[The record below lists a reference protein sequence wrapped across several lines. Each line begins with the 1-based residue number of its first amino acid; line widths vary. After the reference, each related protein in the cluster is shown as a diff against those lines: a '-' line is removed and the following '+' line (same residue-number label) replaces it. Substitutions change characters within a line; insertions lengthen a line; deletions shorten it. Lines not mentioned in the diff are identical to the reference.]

1 MVVCM
6 GLSTKADAQCT
17 NVPVINSF
25 QPNTGFIGSVV
36 EIFGANFDPVNLQN
50 NIVFFG
56 ATKAQVVSA
65 TFGKLEVIVPLGA
78 TTGPISVTNQCD
90 LTAYSKSQFN
100 GIFCPTPLDNQTYQ
114 NVSFNLP
121 VQFGAYNMISQD
133 MDNDGKPEVVVGGFG
148 SGISIAQNYS
158 TPGNLNFVARNYPTG
173 NIRSI
178 ASADFDGDGLKDL
191 VTTSQ
196 VFRNTSSGPG
206 NISLT
211 YATTAQN
218 VSGYQIAAGDFNND
232 GKIDIIG
239 SRGSDIWVALNMS
252 TGVGSIVFGPRQ
264 LVAGGAGHCTG
275 IQVADF
281 DGDGKTD
288 FGGSQGSFN
297 RFITIRNTTPNG
309 SMTVSFEPIE
319 VWPSGGSFPYR
330 MMIADFNRDG
340 LFDMTSCN
348 FSGAA
353 NTAIRV
359 NTSVPGNISFN
370 TLVNKPAPG
379 SNYRIGVGDVD
390 GDGFADIV
398 TKSSGNNVFS
408 VYRNSTT
415 NGITSF
421 DNRIDYTSSAQAEVS
436 GIVIGDLDGDFVPDI
451 ATSGTNSRAIRFHRN
466 TSSQADTDPPTAICQ
481 DITVALD
488 PSGNVSI
495 TPDMI
500 DNGSGD
506 ACGIDNIALSQTDF
520 TCNDIGANTVTLTV
534 TDNAGN
540 TATCTA
546 TVNVQPAAIIVTGQT
561 TVCEGET
568 IPLEANDGDSYQWF
582 KDGQPIPGATSQTYV
597 ASETGS
603 YTVDVTNGGGCS
615 GTSLPVEL
623 TVNDNPTVDVTPS
636 TAYLC
641 PGVGAVL
648 TASQSSIYQWK
659 LNGVDIPNATLQA
672 YTATQA
678 GTYTV
683 EVIDLFGCSATSDD
697 VIVLA
702 NPPEIDV
709 TGDGNYG
716 IVLPNVDNVKTFTI
730 ANSGGNPLTVS
741 QIDFSGADAAF
752 FSLDG
757 IALPIVLGAGTSIT
771 FDVIFNAPDIRT
783 YAGDMTIESNDCD
796 EATLVFPLTAEI
808 VCVGADITGPGN
820 LQVNTDHGVC
830 GAIVDYT
837 VTEQGTQPIDVTYT
851 FSGATSGSGIGSG
864 TGSLFNV
871 GTTTVSVIANNACGT
886 DIETFDVTVVDA
898 EIPNAVA
905 QDVTIQL
912 DASGNASVS
921 AAQVDNGSSD
931 ACGILDLELDQTAF
945 DCGHIGPN
953 TVTLTV
959 TDVNGN
965 PATAT
970 ATVTVE
976 DNIAPVVDNK
986 ADISVDTDPG
996 VCEAVVEYTLPDATD
1011 NCDGGLGGNIVN
1023 GSFEDGLNGWTV
1035 TSTNGN
1041 CGTFSVLTTGQTI
1054 SPNGQLFD
1062 YDDQRFESQ
1071 TSPGLPYTGAPT
1083 DGNSLA
1089 IFLQRCSSTHR
1100 MYQDVVVPNSPSTTL
1115 DFDLQY
1121 RNHASGGF
1129 DPNSQFISVVL
1140 RDPNTDQ
1147 IIETLFKTLPGDPLS
1162 IPMTAE
1168 SFDVSAYAGQA
1179 VRLEIIYAVINNFF
1193 FDVLLDNVRF
1203 SGGELTV
1210 TQTAGLPSGSVFPLG
1225 STTNTFVWTD
1235 ESGNSTSSSF
1245 DVVVSD
1251 NEPPVPFCQD
1261 VTLAL
1266 DENGQAEFSLRDAQ
1280 ENSTD
1285 NCGILF
1291 VGLDN
1296 GLFDCSDIGDN
1307 TVTIFV
1313 SDVNGNI
1320 SSCTANVTI
1329 VDNTAPEAVCQD
1341 ITIQLDASGMATI
1354 DDSAI
1359 DGGSF
1364 DICGPV
1370 TVSASQTSFDCS
1382 NVGVN
1387 IVELTVTDENGN
1399 SSTCEASV
1407 TVEDNVPPVPMC
1419 QDLEIHLDADG
1430 LASITAD
1437 QIGGSSTDNCGIF
1450 SLAIDVDEFGCDD
1463 VGPNAVVLTVTDVNG
1478 NISTCTATVTV
1489 VDSEAPTAVCQ
1500 NIDVFL
1506 DDAGMATITAADID
1520 GGSTDNC
1527 GIESI
1532 VAGQTEFDCSHS
1544 GANDVTL
1551 TVTDVNG
1558 NVSTCIATVTV
1569 IDLVAPAIVCPD
1581 DIVVG
1586 TDQDLCSAVVY
1597 YDVFA
1602 EDNCVSTDEY
1612 IVNGN
1617 FETGDFSGWTVIDA
1631 GSGAFLINDG
1641 TVVPGGPRGSRPPIS
1656 GGFDVVTTQT
1666 GPGSHLVSQLFTVP
1680 TNITSANMSWLDR
1693 IHNFAGTFSDPNQ
1706 EFRVE
1711 LMDVAM
1717 NPIMEIFSTNPGDP
1731 LIQEGPN
1738 ARNFDLTSTF
1748 QALEGQQVCI
1758 RFTEEDNLFF
1768 FNLTLDD
1775 ISLVI
1780 ETGNLTIDQIAG
1792 LPSGYPFPVG
1802 TTTNTFQVTDAS
1814 GNTATCSF
1822 DVTVE
1827 DLTPPTV
1834 ELQDITLHLDASG
1847 NASITDATSAQQ
1859 VIFFEDFEA
1868 DIPALAKTDLVN
1880 WNVINGDVDIFFAN
1894 QFGLPLSSNAADI
1907 AGDVNGT
1914 IETKSALTLDPGDYR
1929 LSFLILGNDDDAK
1942 LNVQI
1947 GSLLNQDFT
1956 SFIGGTVERRVVD
1969 FTVAAATTATIRFE
1983 EFGDAPFFS
1992 GSTIDDITLSKL
2004 GDGLITYAD
2013 DACGVASIA
2022 VDPTDFTC
2030 AEVGD
2035 NLVTVTVT
2043 DNNGNATVE
2052 VATVTI
2058 EDLVAPTAVCQD
2070 ITIELDEN
2078 GEAWITAGDIDGGS
2092 SDNCAIA
2099 SIVAS
2104 QTDFDCSHVG
2114 DNIVTLTVTDAHGN
2128 VSTCTSTVTVED
2140 NIAPVFDPVSDLLLP
2155 AYAKEGGRIVE
2166 YAAPTATDNC
2176 GLAGPPTLIGGLG
2189 SGSFFPFGT
2198 TVEEYSVTDV
2208 NGNVSTISFEVTV
2221 TKDLGIVDF
2230 DLVCAGKYKKGK
2242 KYSKYDKYY
2251 KKDKYKGHKR
2261 YDKYGNKYDKY
2272 NKYCGGQFIQ
2282 TLKDGDIIDVAQP
2295 DYSSISIFAN
2305 PNRKAGSV
2313 VFFLDGVQVQVENY
2327 DPFAIAG
2334 NSSKEI
2340 FEFNPTLGQH
2350 TLTAI
2355 PYTGKNGLGDPGIP
2369 LTITFTVINTSVVTS
2384 FNLIETDKYGDTR
2397 PLVDG
2402 EAIDMAGD
2410 YEFTIEAVTDPEKV
2424 GSVLFTLNGEEVTID
2439 NDKIYVL
2446 AESGK
2451 KGKGSKGKKGKG
2463 SKLKPYP
2470 WAAGD
2475 YVLTATPYEDE
2486 DAGGTTGTA
2495 GTIEFTI
2502 FNSEAVT
2509 ALAIVDTKRDEI
2521 VMPLVDGAVVEL
2533 ADLKDKYNE
2542 VQAFTNPDEV
2552 GSVVFTLD
2560 GEVID
2565 IDYKAPYLTDEII
2578 EKCKCKDDKK
2588 SKKDS
2593 GKHKKPKKDKKDK
2606 YACVLGEHTLTATPY
2621 SDKYGEGVAGTAI
2634 TVTFEIVQTTQTRE
2648 ETTIVVE
2655 ETVTEGG
2662 TEEATEEIAE
2672 VLEDAIETSVY
2683 PNPTVDKITLQVTS
2697 TKEEIGQLALIDLSG
2712 RVLISRE
2719 LDLKIGQNTV
2729 EISLVDHNV
2738 PAGAVMMTIRTAT
2751 KVFQHRILKTH

>member
-1 MVVCM
+1 MMVVCM
-6 GLSTKADAQCT
+6 GLSTQADAQCT

-121 VQFGAYNMISQD
+121 VQYGAYNMISQD

-173 NIRSI
+173 NIRGI
-178 ASADFDGDGLKDL
+178 AAADFDGDGLKDL

-206 NISLT
+206 NISIT
-211 YATTAQN
+211 YSTTTQG

-232 GKIDIIG
+232 GKVDIIG

-288 FGGSQGSFN
+288 FGGSQGGFN

-319 VWPSGGSFPYR
+319 AWPSGGSYPYR

-340 LFDMTSCN
+340 LFDMTTCN

-353 NTAIRV
+353 NTAVRV

-495 TPDMI
+495 TPEMI

-520 TCNDIGANTVTLTV
+520 TCNNIGANTVTLIV

-582 KDGQPIPGATSQTYV
+582 KDGQPITGATSQTYV

-659 LNGVDIPNATLQA
+659 LNGVDIPNATLQT

-709 TGDGNYG
+709 AGDGNFG
-716 IVLPNVDNVKTFTI
+716 NVFPNVNNVKTFTVS
-730 ANSGGNPLTVS
+730 NLGGNPLTIS
-741 QIDFSGADAAF
+741 QIDFGGADASF
-752 FSLDG
+752 FSLSG
-757 IALPIVLGAGTSIT
+757 ITLPAVVGVSGSIT
-771 FDVIFNAPDIRT
+771 FDVVFNAPDIRT
-783 YAGDMTIESNDCD
+783 YSGDMTITSDDCD
-796 EATLVFPLTAEI
+796 EGTLVFPLAAEI
-808 VCVGADITGPGN
+808 TCVGAAIADLPAPISVNNDPG
-820 LQVNTDHGVC
+820 QC
-830 GAIVDYT
+830 GAAVNYN
-837 VTEQGTQPIDVTYT
+837 VVVVGEPAPVVTYT
-851 FSGATSGSGIGSG
+851 FSGATVGSGPGTGDGALFGVGVTTVTINVNNPCGQDEQSFTIEVIDNEAPVITCQDDISVSNDAGLCGAFIDMADGPTQLFAVNGGASAGAADGGAFMTIDLMTGLGSVVG
-864 TGSLFNV
+864 TPLPGRGITSMGIASDGTFYGITDQNAQLITIDENTGSL
-871 GTTTVSVIANNACGT
+871 GGVIGALGSRYVDMTIQPGT
-886 DIETFDVTVVDA
+886 DIIYAVRTNNSLWRIDRNTAAETLVGQPV
-898 EIPNAVA
+898 PSGSYLAVA
-905 QDVTIQL
+905 FAPDGTLYGLRTNQQSDLLEIDPNTGNVVNIIPMSTRLGALSLAVNPDNGLVYFSECCQESLGNRLYTIDPNTGQVTFLGLAGADRRVQDLAFIAGSSAGPEVADNCGI
-912 DASGNASVS
+912 ASVDVVRS
-921 AAQVDNGSSD
+921 DGLTLDDVYPVGS
-931 ACGILDLELDQTAF
+931 T
-945 DCGHIGPN
+945 
-953 TVTLTV
+953 TLTWTV

-965 PATAT
+965 A
-970 ATVTVE
+970 
-976 DNIAPVVDNK
+976 
-986 ADISVDTDPG
+986 S
-996 VCEAVVEYTLPDATD
+996 VCEQVVE
-1011 NCDGGLGGNIVN
+1011 
-1023 GSFEDGLNGWTV
+1023 
-1035 TSTNGN
+1035 
-1041 CGTFSVLTTGQTI
+1041 
-1054 SPNGQLFD
+1054 
-1062 YDDQRFESQ
+1062 
-1071 TSPGLPYTGAPT
+1071 
-1083 DGNSLA
+1083 
-1089 IFLQRCSSTHR
+1089 
-1100 MYQDVVVPNSPSTTL
+1100 
-1115 DFDLQY
+1115 
-1121 RNHASGGF
+1121 
-1129 DPNSQFISVVL
+1129 
-1140 RDPNTDQ
+1140 
-1147 IIETLFKTLPGDPLS
+1147 
-1162 IPMTAE
+1162 
-1168 SFDVSAYAGQA
+1168 
-1179 VRLEIIYAVINNFF
+1179 
-1193 FDVLLDNVRF
+1193 
-1203 SGGELTV
+1203 
-1210 TQTAGLPSGSVFPLG
+1210 
-1225 STTNTFVWTD
+1225 
-1235 ESGNSTSSSF
+1235 
-1245 DVVVSD
+1245 VSD
-1251 NEPPVPFCQD
+1251 DEPPVPFCQD

-1266 DENGQAEFSLRDAQ
+1266 DENGEAEFSLRDAQ

-1285 NCGILF
+1285 NCGVLF

-1296 GLFDCSDIGDN
+1296 GLFDCSDIGVN

-1313 SDVNGNI
+1313 GDLNGNI
-1320 SSCTANVTI
+1320 STCTASVTI
-1329 VDNTAPEAVCQD
+1329 VDTTAPEAVCQD
-1341 ITIQLDASGMATI
+1341 ITIQLDASGMAII

-1364 DICGPV
+1364 DNCGPV

-1387 IVELTVTDENGN
+1387 TVELTVTDANGN
-1399 SSTCEASV
+1399 SSTCEALV

-1437 QIGGSSTDNCGIF
+1437 QIGGGSTDNCGIF

-1463 VGPNAVVLTVTDVNG
+1463 VGPNPVVLTVTDLNG
-1478 NISTCTATVTV
+1478 NISTCTATVTI

-1506 DDAGMATITAADID
+1506 DDAGMATISASDID

-1532 VAGQTEFDCSHS
+1532 VASQTDFDCSHT
-1544 GANDVTL
+1544 GLNTVVL

-1558 NVSTCIATVTV
+1558 NVSTCESTVTV
-1569 IDLVAPAIVCPD
+1569 IDLVDPVIECPG
-1581 DIVVG
+1581 DIVVE
-1586 TDQDLCSAVVY
+1586 TDPDLCSAVVY

-1602 EDNCVSTDEY
+1602 ADNCVSADEY

-1631 GSGAFLINDG
+1631 GSGAFLVNDG

-1775 ISLVI
+1775 ISLII
-1780 ETGNLTIDQIAG
+1780 ETGSLTVDQIAG

-1814 GNTATCSF
+1814 GNTAMCSF

-1834 ELQDITLHLDASG
+1834 ELQDITLQLDASG
-1847 NASITDATSAQQ
+1847 NASIPDATSAQQ
-1859 VIFFEDFEA
+1859 VLFFEDFEA
-1868 DIPALAKTDLVN
+1868 DVPALAKTDLVN

-1914 IETKSALTLDPGDYR
+1914 IETKSALTLDPGNYR

-2004 GDGLITYAD
+2004 GEGLITYAD

-2043 DNNGNATVE
+2043 DNNGNATVD

-2078 GEAWITAGDIDGGS
+2078 GEAWVTAGDIDGGS

-2099 SIVAS
+2099 SLVAS

-2114 DNIVTLTVTDAHGN
+2114 DNIVTLTVTDVHGN

-2155 AYAKEGGRIVE
+2155 AYAKKGGRIVE
-2166 YAAPTATDNC
+2166 YDAPTATDNC

-2251 KKDKYKGHKR
+2251 KGDKYNKHSCSSR
-2261 YDKYGNKYDKY
+2261 YDKYGKKSD
-2272 NKYCGGQFIQ
+2272 KYCGGSVIQ

-2295 DYSSISIFAN
+2295 EYASISIFAN

-2355 PYTGKNGLGDPGIP
+2355 PYTGKNGLGNPGIP

-2439 NDKIYVL
+2439 NDNIYVL

-2509 ALAIVDTKRDEI
+2509 SLAIVDTKRDEI

-2648 ETTIVVE
+2648 ETSIVVE
-2655 ETVTEGG
+2655 ETVTESG

-2672 VLEDAIETSVY
+2672 VLKDAIETSVY